1 MIDKGLIRT
10 SDIGAAAYCRTIGKH
25 VDVKVS
31 GQKGIFEIAIEEGKD
46 DIAEY
51 FDGEGKFIDFANN
64 QRNLKSQVHN
74 LKGVQDGQRPNR

>member
-31 GQKGIFEIAIEEGKD
+31 GQKGIF

>member
-10 SDIGAAAYCRTIGKH
+10 SDIGAAAYCRTVGKH

-31 GQKGIFEIAIEEGKD
+31 GQKGIFEIEVEGDKD
-46 DIAEY
+46 EIAEY
-51 FDGEGKFIDFANN
+51 FDGKGDFINFANN

-74 LKGVQDGQRPNR
+74 LKGVQDGQRPRK